1 MSSTRE
7 VAGHIVCAGRNRH
20 WCSACCLFSYFIYS
34 MAPGSP
40 WGLLPLRVGSSF
52 LCSTSL
58 SGNTFTDRRSF
69 SEVCFHGDSRS
80 SEGGRQPA
88 FEGTADTCPGTHL
101 PTPTAQDGF
110 CSSAL
115 DEYKGRA
122 AWPQSSSPAQP
133 LASDETGKLFIFPG
147 SPFTHSFLN
156 P

>member
-1 MSSTRE
+1 MLS
-7 VAGHIVCAGRNRH
+7 
-20 WCSACCLFSYFIYS
+20 
-34 MAPGSP
+34 
-40 WGLLPLRVGSSF
+40 LLPPLLFYLLYGSRFPSGTAPIQGGVF
-52 LCSTSL
+52 LCSTSQ

-69 SEVCFHGDSRS
+69 LEVCFHGDSRS
-80 SEGGRQPA
+80 SEGGRQPV
-88 FEGTADTCPGTHL
+88 FEGTADTCPGTCL

-115 DEYKGRA
+115 DEHKGRA